1 MNKRINLKLIKL
13 SCILVIII
21 MSTHQIAESFNY
33 YIDQGVIP
41 LLGYFNIWFMTFIA
55 LGAVSLADSK
65 SIRIIWGL
73 FFILFSFTLDL
84 HYSVLHESL
93 SMDSFMA
100 LWKEKAEAPEAIQQY
115 FNLGL
120 GPLLRAVLTMVL
132 LYMPAPKIKG
142 IKASLVAMI
151 CICIVSVQ
159 SIALL
164 VKPKGIGFDGIPGH
178 LSAFGIL
185 FSFIYLDVTTWNP
198 ERDPVSLPLTGS
210 PKIKNIILIVDE
222 SIRGDFID
230 INLRQDTTPY
240 LLANK
245 NRIIN
250 FGLAVAGTN
259 NSAATNSFLRMGA
272 VQDSLLRSDVRTLF
286 KNTLIWQY
294 AHNASVKTAF
304 IDCQRDGVLQN
315 YMTETEKNYIDYF
328 IQIPR
333 SNEYSMDH
341 NAVPVIKKLI
351 QMEHGPLFIYI
362 NKNGTHFHYEKRYP
376 SDKKYFKPTLEQN
389 STVSDRKRLVNS
401 YKNSIRWTV
410 DDFFSLLLK
419 DLPLSETVI
428 IYTSDH
434 GQNLMNDGTT
444 VTHFRFKNAIPQ
456 EVIVPLFILTD
467 NYEVKQM
474 FKKQAAYNFN
484 HASHFYIFP
493 TVLALFGYDH
503 SSIVER
509 YQPTLM
515 DRGDHDLVFFTG
527 NVRYGRLHPY
537 HIPHPLTYYTE
548 KDFTQTQTNK

>member
-1 MNKRINLKLIKL
+1 M
-13 SCILVIII
+13 II
-21 MSTHQIAESFNY
+21 MSTHQITESFNY
-33 YIDQGVIP
+33 YFDQGILP
-41 LLGYFNIWFMTFIA
+41 LLGYLSIWLMTFTA
-55 LGAVSLADSK
+55 LGVVSLADSK
-65 SIRIIWGL
+65 SVRIIWGL

-100 LWKEKAEAPEAIQQY
+100 LWKEKAEAPEAIRQY
-115 FNLGL
+115 FNLGI
-120 GPLLRAVLTMVL
+120 GPLLRAVLTMVCVC
-132 LYMPAPKIKG
+132 MPASKIKG

-151 CICIVSVQ
+151 CICLVSVQ
-159 SIALL
+159 SLALL

-178 LSAFGIL
+178 LSASGIL
-185 FSFIYLDVTTWNP
+185 LSFIYLDITTRNP
-198 ERDPVSLPLTGS
+198 ERDPVSLPLAGY
-210 PKIKNIILIVDE
+210 PEIKNIILIVDE

-230 INLRQDTTPY
+230 LNKKQDTTPF

-245 NRIIN
+245 KRIIN

-259 NSAATNSFLRMGA
+259 NSAGTNSFLRMGA
-272 VQDSLLRSDVRTLF
+272 VQDSLLNRDVRTLF
-286 KNTLIWQY
+286 KDTLIWQY

-304 IDCQRDGVLQN
+304 IDCQREGVLQN
-315 YMTETEKNYIDYF
+315 YMTETEKSYIDYF

-333 SNEYSMDH
+333 DNAYSMDH
-341 NAVPVIKKLI
+341 NAVPEIKKLI

-376 SDKKYFKPTLEQN
+376 SDKKFFTPTLELN
-389 STVSDRKRLVNS
+389 NTVSDRKRLVNS

-419 DLPLSETVI
+419 DLPMSETLI

-434 GQNLMNDGTT
+434 GQNLMDDGTT

-467 NYEVKQM
+467 NREVKKM
-474 FKKQAAYNFN
+474 FQKGAVYNFN
-484 HASHFYIFP
+484 RASHFYIFP
-493 TVLALFGYDH
+493 TILTLFGYDH
-503 SSIVER
+503 SSVVEK

-515 DRGDHDLVFFTG
+515 DRGNTDPVFFTG
-527 NVRYGRLHPY
+527 NARYGRLRSYSIPY
-537 HIPHPLTYYTE
+537 PLTYYTE
-548 KDFTQTQTNK
+548 K

>member
-1 MNKRINLKLIKL
+1 MNKGINFILIKF
-13 SCILVIII
+13 SCILVMII
-21 MSTHQIAESFNY
+21 MSTHQITESFNY
-33 YIDQGVIP
+33 YIDQDILP
-41 LLGYFNIWFMTFIA
+41 LLGYLSIWLMTFTA
-55 LGAVSLADSK
+55 LGVVSLADSK
-65 SIRIIWGL
+65 SVRIIWGL

-100 LWKEKAEAPEAIQQY
+100 LWKEKAEAPEAIRQY

-120 GPLLRAVLTMVL
+120 GPLLRAVLTMVCVC
-132 LYMPAPKIKG
+132 MPASKIKG

-151 CICIVSVQ
+151 CICLVSVQ
-159 SIALL
+159 SLALL

-178 LSAFGIL
+178 LSASGIL
-185 FSFIYLDVTTWNP
+185 LSFIYLDITTRNP
-198 ERDPVSLPLTGS
+198 GRDPVSLPLAGY
-210 PKIKNIILIVDE
+210 PEIKNIILVVDE

-230 INLRQDTTPY
+230 LNKKQDTTPF

-259 NSAATNSFLRMGA
+259 NSAGTNSFLRMGA
-272 VQDSLLRSDVRTLF
+272 VQDSLLNRDVRTLF
-286 KNTLIWQY
+286 KDTLIWQY

-304 IDCQRDGVLQN
+304 IDCQREGVLQN
-315 YMTETEKNYIDYF
+315 YMTETEKSYIDYF

-333 SNEYSMDH
+333 DNAYSMDH
-341 NAVPVIKKLI
+341 NAVPEIKKLI

-376 SDKKYFKPTLEQN
+376 SDKKFFTPTLELN
-389 STVSDRKRLVNS
+389 NTVSDRKRLVNS

-419 DLPLSETVI
+419 DLPMSETLI

-434 GQNLMNDGTT
+434 GQNLMDDGTT

-456 EVIVPLFILTD
+456 EVIVPLFIITD
-467 NYEVKQM
+467 NLEVKKM
-474 FKKQAAYNFN
+474 FQKGAVYNFN
-484 HASHFYIFP
+484 RASHFYIFP
-493 TVLALFGYDH
+493 TILTLFGYDH
-503 SSIVER
+503 SSVVEK

-515 DRGDHDLVFFTG
+515 DRGNTDPVFFTG
-527 NVRYGRLHPY
+527 NARYGRLRPY
-537 HIPHPLTYYTE
+537 SIPYPLTYYTE
-548 KDFTQTQTNK
+548 K